1 MIPLRD
7 IDRKPSRIPLITSLI
22 IAVNTLVFLLELV
35 KGDAFVERWSLVP
48 SEIASGRDLVTL
60 VTAMFLHGGW
70 LHIAGNMIFFWA
82 FGPEVEDMMGRVRY
96 AVFYLLGGLVAFWAQ
111 VALNPDAQALTLGA
125 SGAIAA
131 VMAAFLITFPRDRIR
146 TVVFL
151 GFFVT
156 ILRIPA
162 ILLVG
167 IWFLLQLL
175 SEAGTLAESQTN
187 GGVAYG
193 AHIGGFL
200 FGLAFARLFERGR
213 PRSNQAETI

>member
-82 FGPEVEDMMGRVRY
+82 F
-96 AVFYLLGGLVAFWAQ
+96 
-111 VALNPDAQALTLGA
+111 
-125 SGAIAA
+125 
-131 VMAAFLITFPRDRIR
+131 
-146 TVVFL
+146 
-151 GFFVT
+151 
-156 ILRIPA
+156 
-162 ILLVG
+162 
-167 IWFLLQLL
+167 
-175 SEAGTLAESQTN
+175 
-187 GGVAYG
+187 
-193 AHIGGFL
+193 
-200 FGLAFARLFERGR
+200 
-213 PRSNQAETI
+213 